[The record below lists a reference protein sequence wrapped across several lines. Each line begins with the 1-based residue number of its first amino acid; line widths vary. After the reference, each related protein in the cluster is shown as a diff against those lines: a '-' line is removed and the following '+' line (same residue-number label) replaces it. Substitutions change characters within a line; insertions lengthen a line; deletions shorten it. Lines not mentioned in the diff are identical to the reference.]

1 MAVQRT
7 ARCHRRGLC
16 DFQGSILDPSEAVS
30 FRSSVVRECN
40 FACLFC
46 FVSLFCVPVPI
57 AAPMSRNSDPDG
69 GAEDCSGTS
78 YAHILERLFRSEGP
92 GLVRFVRSRIGRDEE
107 VQDVVQEAF
116 ACLAAARSQVLLERP
131 EAYLQRIA
139 RNLLFTRYRRAAARQ
154 ASRHVTIDHALD
166 VAIPPDQAWAIEAD
180 DARQRYLAAIDA
192 LSPRTREIFLRSRV
206 DGRTYS
212 EIAQEMSVSVKAIE
226 YHMGRALAHL
236 YQAFYGE

>member
-1 MAVQRT
+1 M
-7 ARCHRRGLC
+7 
-16 DFQGSILDPSEAVS
+16 S
-30 FRSSVVRECN
+30 FRKP
-40 FACLFC
+40 L
-46 FVSLFCVPVPI
+46 PVLQRRARRSCWKGPKPI
-57 AAPMSRNSDPDG
+57 
-69 GAEDCSGTS
+69 CSG
-78 YAHILERLFRSEGP
+78 
-92 GLVRFVRSRIGRDEE
+92 SR
-107 VQDVVQEAF
+107 AT
-116 ACLAAARSQVLLERP
+116 CSL
-131 EAYLQRIA
+131 
-139 RNLLFTRYRRAAARQ
+139 RYRRAAARQ